1 MLTRIRPLARKWAS
15 LPWAG
20 LQSAAQGKER
30 RRSLP
35 IDLAARRGER
45 QRTATLSEMGICCWH
60 ADSGRRT
67 TSDRGDYMDC
77 VRVTDPDA
85 IPATHHHERHSTVP
99 GNHRV
104 TGRRTRT
111 AADRFRDR
119 SGTHP
124 EAGQRWLV
132 AKKGEWFP
140 LTLARA
146 SGVSRERR
154 PDQRRWLTA
163 RTPG

>member
-30 RRSLP
+30 RLSLP

-45 QRTATLSEMGICCWH
+45 QRTATLSEKGICCWQ

-77 VRVTDPDA
+77 VRVTDPATCPKVGFSSLGRPAVGGPRDRKKA
-85 IPATHHHERHSTVP
+85 ITPHRFGGPA
-99 GNHRV
+99 G
-104 TGRRTRT
+104 RT
-111 AADRFRDR
+111 AANSDIERKGDLLL
-119 SGTHP
+119 
-124 EAGQRWLV
+124 AGRLG
-132 AKKGEWFP
+132 APHHIPF
-140 LTLARA
+140 
-146 SGVSRERR
+146 S
-154 PDQRRWLTA
+154 
-163 RTPG
+163 